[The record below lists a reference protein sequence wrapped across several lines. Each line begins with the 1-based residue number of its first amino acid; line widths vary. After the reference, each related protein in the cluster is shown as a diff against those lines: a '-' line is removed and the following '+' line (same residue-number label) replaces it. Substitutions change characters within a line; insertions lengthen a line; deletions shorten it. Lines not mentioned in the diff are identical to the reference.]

1 MARRCRW
8 CNRII
13 TDEKRIISRSIIEML
28 KQEYGLEEDPE
39 EKSALPM
46 CIDCLESLG
55 KHDGDS

>member
-1 MARRCRW
+1 MARRCKW

-13 TDEKRIISRSIIEML
+13 TDDKRIISRSTIEML
-28 KQEYGLEEDPE
+28 KEEYGLEEDPE
-39 EKSALPM
+39 ETSALPM